1 MQNDVREKKYQFQ
14 SSKNIY
20 FISDPHFG
28 HANIIKY
35 CDRPFKS
42 VEEMNAKLIENW
54 NNRVKPNDI
63 IFILGDIAFG
73 GAGVFEEIVPK
84 LNGQKY
90 LVLGNHDYKNVRE
103 RYREWFVDVAP
114 KMFISIDGQPII
126 LNHEPLLCFGGQ
138 MNNRT
143 WHFFGHVHTSKT
155 ESQGS
160 DYKLVRTMC
169 TPSMYDVGAD
179 FNDFTPIK
187 WQEVRDI
194 VLRQIEKNKNFLQ
207 LWESEHMKYTYEE
220 DELGIEN
227 DYQLM
232 DALKKYKCSNMEE
245 LDTLLYYSYGVRLI
259 DRRKRIS
266 E

>member
-35 CDRPFKS
+35 CNRPFNS

-143 WHFFGHVHTSKT
+143 WHLFGHVHTSKNS
-155 ESQGS
+155 SQGS
-160 DYKLVRTMC
+160 DYERVKKMC
-169 TPSMYDVGAD
+169 SPSMYDVGAD
-179 FNDFTPIK
+179 FNNFTPISFE
-187 WQEVRDI
+187 EVRI
-194 VLRQIEKNKNFLQ
+194 KIERQILTNKNFIEMFEDDL
-207 LWESEHMKYTYEE
+207 EHYKNGEFIIYTER
-220 DELGIEN
+220 ELIH
-227 DYQLM
+227 Y
-232 DALKKYKCSNMEE
+232 LKKYKCGDENE
-245 LDTLLYYSYGVRLI
+245 LGEFMNYEYGVRLI
-259 DRRKRIS
+259 DNRKQIS
-266 E
+266 K